1 MSIPAEHLRE
11 GQVLYLKGRVSY
23 ARIAAQI
30 NGAELERRV
39 AQAKARGQLYPTSKP
54 HTTISVI
61 DPVVI
66 PADPN
71 NPTIEERYLEEKIF
85 TLKSGDNAGKRAFS
99 VDNTTR
105 TLPQVFA
112 PNANGVHEQVQL
124 TGDLDT
130 DLDVVLVIR
139 VFKSSYE
146 KRGLSLDKVIVN
158 EPLRYY
164 QSADS
169 IDTAMLARLGITIE
183 GPVTRVNAVDAP
195 ESAIVQ
201 RDEPEEVSLPQPQ
214 AEAAPV
220 PQAPTVSQAD
230 DEVARLERQI
240 AEAKAKQVA
249 KQAAKQAPAP
259 AAAGQSAFDAEPASP
274 WEAGNPGIGF
284 GG

>member
-1 MSIPAEHLRE
+1 MSIPAERLRE
-11 GQVLYLKGRVSY
+11 GEVLYLKGRVSY
-23 ARIAAQI
+23 SRIAAQI
-30 NGAELERRV
+30 TGAELERRV

-66 PADPN
+66 PADSN
-71 NPTIEERYLEEKIF
+71 NPTIEERYLAEKIF
-85 TLKSGDNAGKRAFS
+85 TLKSGDNAGKQAFS

-169 IDTAMLARLGITIE
+169 IDTAMLARL
-183 GPVTRVNAVDAP
+183 
-195 ESAIVQ
+195 
-201 RDEPEEVSLPQPQ
+201 
-214 AEAAPV
+214 
-220 PQAPTVSQAD
+220 
-230 DEVARLERQI
+230 ERQI
-240 AEAKAKQVA
+240 AEAKA